1 MLCTFYKN
9 TQELYINMEV
19 NWFNLIFSSVLLG
32 VGLAMDAFSVSLA
45 NGLNEPKMRLRKV
58 LTISGIFALFQAM
71 MPLIGWV
78 AISGFLELF
87 NKFKPI
93 IPWVSFILLCFIG
106 GKMLVESIRSDGED
120 NEKAKTLTIGA
131 LFVQAIA
138 TSIDALTAGI
148 NLAKDYNLEQ
158 YPYVILSVSIIAV
171 LTMAICFCGVKLGQ
185 KMGTKLSNKAGI
197 LGGGVL
203 IFLGLKIFVT
213 DILFA

>member
-1 MLCTFYKN
+1 M
-9 TQELYINMEV
+9 I

-45 NGLNEPKMRLRKV
+45 NGLNYPQMRLRKV
-58 LTISGIFALFQAM
+58 FTIAGIFAIFQAM

-87 NKFKPI
+87 NKFKPL
-93 IPWVSFILLCFIG
+93 IPWISFLLLCFIG
-106 GKMLVESIRSDGED
+106 GKMLYDSIKGEDDGEVGVK
-120 NEKAKTLTIGA
+120 NLTLGA

-148 NLAKDYNLEQ
+148 NFAKDYSLNQ
-158 YPYVILSVSIIAV
+158 YPYVFLAVSIIAI
-171 LTMAICFCGVKLGQ
+171 LTFGICFGGVKIGQ
-185 KMGTKLSNKAGI
+185 KVGTKFSGKAGI
-197 LGGGVL
+197 LGGSVL

>member
-1 MLCTFYKN
+1 
-9 TQELYINMEV
+9 MEV

-58 LTISGIFALFQAM
+58 FSIAGIFAFFQAL

-87 NKFKPI
+87 NKFKPF
-93 IPWVSFILLCFIG
+93 IPWISFILLCFIG
-106 GKMLVESIRSDGED
+106 GKMLYDSLRNDSEED
-120 NEKAKTLTIGA
+120 EKRKKLTVGA

-158 YPYVILSVSIIAV
+158 YPYVILSVCIIAL
-171 LTMAICFCGVKLGQ
+171 LTFAICFCGVKLGQ

-197 LGGGVL
+197 LGGAVL
-203 IFLGLKIFVT
+203 IFLGLKIFVV

>member
-1 MLCTFYKN
+1 
-9 TQELYINMEV
+9 MEV

-45 NGLNEPKMRLRKV
+45 NGLNEPKMRLRKA
-58 LTISGIFALFQAM
+58 LTISGVFALFQAM

-87 NKFKPI
+87 NKFKPF
-93 IPWVSFILLCFIG
+93 IPWISFILLCFIG
-106 GKMLVESIRSDGED
+106 GKMLYESIRPSDDD
-120 NEKAKTLTIGA
+120 NERVKALTVGA

-138 TSIDALTAGI
+138 TSIDALTAGF

-158 YPYVILSVSIIAV
+158 YPYVILSVTIIAV

-185 KMGTKLSNKAGI
+185 KMGTRLSNKAGI
-197 LGGGVL
+197 LGGSVL

-213 DILFA
+213 DSLFA

>member
-1 MLCTFYKN
+1 
-9 TQELYINMEV
+9 MEV

-120 NEKAKTLTIGA
+120 NE
-131 LFVQAIA
+131 
-138 TSIDALTAGI
+138 
-148 NLAKDYNLEQ
+148 
-158 YPYVILSVSIIAV
+158 
-171 LTMAICFCGVKLGQ
+171 
-185 KMGTKLSNKAGI
+185 
-197 LGGGVL
+197 
-203 IFLGLKIFVT
+203 
-213 DILFA
+213 

>member
-1 MLCTFYKN
+1 
-9 TQELYINMEV
+9 MEV

-120 NEKAKTLTIGA
+120 NEKVKTLTIGA